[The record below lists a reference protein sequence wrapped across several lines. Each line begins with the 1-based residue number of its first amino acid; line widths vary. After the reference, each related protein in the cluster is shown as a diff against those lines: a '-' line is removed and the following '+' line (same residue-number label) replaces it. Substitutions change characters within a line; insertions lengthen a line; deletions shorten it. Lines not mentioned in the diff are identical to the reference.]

1 MQNLIYAQEC
11 APATP
16 KGKCNTDGC
25 SENAKYNLP
34 RIKPAIK
41 CKGHKVE
48 GMIYSG
54 TTLCKGLND
63 TCIKC
68 PTYNIKG
75 AKTPKFCIIHRD
87 PEMVDVVS
95 VMCEIKDCPS
105 QATYNLKGIKRPIR
119 CLLHIEG
126 DMINVKCII
135 CEIEGC
141 DTQAMYNYEGLKKP
155 IRCYEHGK
163 DDGMVNIITKKC
175 IGTLENGN
183 QCKSIASFGK
193 DGIVNHCAKHKND
206 DEIDLKHK
214 KCENEICTKHAC
226 CGIEGTK
233 TVHFCAEHCPPNMI
247 NIKSERCI
255 GILKNG
261 KKCTTLA
268 SYNYAGH
275 TAKLYCAS
283 CKLTDMID
291 INNLNSLCK
300 INEINPSIPCCITRA
315 NFNTKG
321 EKNALYCQLHAIE
334 GMVNVLDKRK
344 CEYEDYE
351 CDSRPCFNIE
361 GMKKGKYCAIHKK
374 EGMINIF
381 AKRCK
386 SEWCYTSPKNDKYNG
401 YCLFCFVNLFPEQ
414 SIARNY
420 KTKEF
425 AVVEFIKNNFPGF
438 DWVADQIIKDGCSRR
453 RPDLLLDL
461 GYQIIIVEID
471 EDQHTN
477 YENIC
482 ENRRMMEL
490 SQDLGHRP
498 IIFIRFNPDSYINN
512 GLKIT
517 SCWEFNKKGISY
529 IKKNKTVEWAARLD
543 LLKNTINHWS
553 NPDNISDKLLE
564 TVKLFYN

>member
-1 MQNLIYAQEC
+1 MNIIIPIGDDSNLFKTDNYKYPTPLINIFGSYMIFYLIDNINLIKDDNLIIIYQ
-11 APATP
+11 
-16 KGKCNTDGC
+16 KDLN
-25 SENAKYNLP
+25 KYNFKSLIEN
-34 RIKPAIK
+34 RYISKFIKLGINLIIIELDEYTNGP
-41 CKGHKVE
+41 VE
-48 GMIYSG
+48 TIYN
-54 TTLCKGLND
+54 GL
-63 TCIKC
+63 
-68 PTYNIKG
+68 
-75 AKTPKFCIIHRD
+75 
-87 PEMVDVVS
+87 
-95 VMCEIKDCPS
+95 
-105 QATYNLKGIKRPIR
+105 
-119 CLLHIEG
+119 
-126 DMINVKCII
+126 
-135 CEIEGC
+135 
-141 DTQAMYNYEGLKKP
+141 
-155 IRCYEHGK
+155 GK
-163 DDGMVNIITKKC
+163 
-175 IGTLENGN
+175 
-183 QCKSIASFGK
+183 
-193 DGIVNHCAKHKND
+193 
-206 DEIDLKHK
+206 
-214 KCENEICTKHAC
+214 
-226 CGIEGTK
+226 
-233 TVHFCAEHCPPNMI
+233 
-247 NIKSERCI
+247 
-255 GILKNG
+255 
-261 KKCTTLA
+261 
-268 SYNYAGH
+268 
-275 TAKLYCAS
+275 
-283 CKLTDMID
+283 ID